1 MSLLVVGSVAF
12 DTIETPFST
21 AEKCIGGSASYISLS
36 AGFFVK
42 PVQLVGVVGDD
53 FPTSAIDEFRTR
65 GVDTAGLEVVAGEK
79 TFHWHGRYH
88 YDMNMRD
95 SLRTDLNVFAHFDPK
110 VPEAY
115 RSSEFVCLGNIDPV
129 LQRKVLAQVKKP
141 RLVACDTMNYWIEGK
156 RDELMK
162 TLALVDVLIINETE
176 ARELTQQ
183 ASLIRAGRMIMS
195 YGPKI
200 AVIKK
205 GEHGALLFTNNTIFA
220 APAFPLED
228 VYDPTGAGDTFAG
241 GFIGWLA
248 KSGDISEQ
256 NLRRAVIFGSVLA
269 SFSVEQFGFNRLL
282 TLTEGEVMDRFVE
295 FKRLA
300 DFNAE

>member
-12 DTIETPFST
+12 DTIETPFAE
-21 AEKCIGGSASYISLS
+21 AEKCIGGSASCISLA

-53 FPTSAIDEFRTR
+53 FPTAAINDFRAR
-65 GVDTAGLEVVAGEK
+65 GINTDGLEVVAGEK

-95 SLRTDLNVFAHFDPK
+95 TVRTDLNVFAKFDPK
-110 VPEAY
+110 VPAAY
-115 RSSEFVCLGNIDPV
+115 QESEFIGLGNIDPV
-129 LQRKVLAQVKKP
+129 LQRNVLEQVKKP

-162 TLALVDVLIINETE
+162 TLAMVDVLIINDTE

-183 ASLIRAGRMIMS
+183 PSLIRAGRMILN
-195 YGPKI
+195 YGPKF
-200 AVIKK
+200 AVVKK
-205 GEHGALLFTNNTIFA
+205 GEHGALLFTRDSIFT

-248 KSGDISEQ
+248 KTGDLSEQ
-256 NLRRAVIFGSVLA
+256 NLRRAVVFGSVLA
-269 SFSVEQFGFNRLL
+269 SFSVEQFGFKRLL
-282 TLTEGEVMDRFVE
+282 TVTEGEVMDRFVA

-300 DFNAE
+300 DFTEM